1 MLKEIPEYEG
11 IYWISPEG
19 EITSKYR
26 SVPLAGWVE
35 ATGYRAV
42 SLWKDGKSSRATV
55 HTLLAKVYLP
65 NPSNL
70 PEVNHIDGN
79 KLNNSLDN
87 LEWVKCVDN
96 IRHAF
101 TNGLTK
107 NAAAIDYTKIP
118 ELLNE
123 VMLGSTLR
131 DLARREG
138 VKESSTLRKLLLR
151 EAIRQGKEAEFIK
164 GTEHAKETL
173 VSENSH
179 SVIQKT
185 LEGKHLAKFPSIN
198 AAARFVGKNPASVF
212 KAIKYN
218 RQCAGYLWEKE
229 DA

>member
-1 MLKEIPEYEG
+1 MLKEIPGYGG
-11 IYWISPEG
+11 IYWISPQG

-26 SVPLAGWVE
+26 ATALIGWVE

-42 SLWKDGKSSRATV
+42 SLWKDGKSTRATV

-65 NPSNL
+65 NPTNL

-79 KLNNSLDN
+79 KLNNSLSN
-87 LEWVKCVDN
+87 LEWVSGADN

-107 NAAAIDYTKIP
+107 NAAAIDYAKIP

-123 VMLGSTLR
+123 VIAGGTLR
-131 DLARREG
+131 DLAQREG

-151 EAIRQGKEAEFIK
+151 EAIRQGKESEFLK
-164 GTEHAKETL
+164 GTHQAKKSI

-179 SVIQKT
+179 TVIQKT
-185 LEGKHLAKFPSIN
+185 LDGITLSKFPSIN
-198 AAARFVGKNPASVF
+198 AAARHVGKNPASVF
-212 KAIKYN
+212 KAIKHS

-229 DA
+229 CA